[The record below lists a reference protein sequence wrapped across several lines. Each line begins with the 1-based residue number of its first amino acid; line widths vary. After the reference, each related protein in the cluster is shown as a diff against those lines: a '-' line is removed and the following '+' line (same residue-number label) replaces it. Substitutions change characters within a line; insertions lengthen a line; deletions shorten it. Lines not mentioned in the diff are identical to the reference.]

1 LYLRTLNIRMMPQSQ
16 LIFDKLVYD
25 FCPFQEMLFCH
36 KQKEKSCLF
45 FNLLPKFVAQKK
57 YNIVWL

>member
-1 LYLRTLNIRMMPQSQ
+1 MMPQSQ